1 MAHIHEKIDFT
12 VAIFIV
18 HGGRILVIHH
28 RKLDKWLP
36 LGGHIELD
44 EDPEQAA
51 LREAREESGL
61 EVELIGE
68 RPPTTS
74 PGTRALI
81 APRFL
86 DIHRINDTHEHIGLI
101 YWARP
106 KNGKLTLAS
115 EEHYDIR
122 WCAPAD
128 LEMLS
133 PPMSDAA
140 PLFGTEA
147 APIPTG
153 PAPRAPPRAPF
164 TATGR
169 PEYHP
174 WKIASPKARPVH
186 GKRRPEPSSA
196 HDPPFPPPPAPRAA
210 RPRARGL
217 ARRVRRR
224 QVGRSPQR
232 VL

>member
-18 HGGRILVIHH
+18 HDDAILLIHH

-51 LREAREESGL
+51 LREAKEESGL
-61 EVELIGE
+61 DVELLGE

-86 DIHRINDTHEHIGLI
+86 DIHRINETHEHIGLI

-106 KNGKLTLAS
+106 KAAALPGHQMPQRSASSKPVLAT
-115 EEHYDIR
+115 EEHHDIR
-122 WCAPAD
+122 WCNLAD
-128 LEMLS
+128 MEKLS
-133 PPMSDAA
+133 PPM
-140 PLFGTEA
+140 TEA
-147 APIPTG
+147 VKWYC
-153 PAPRAPPRAPF
+153 R
-164 TATGR
+164 
-169 PEYHP
+169 
-174 WKIASPKARPVH
+174 KAIEEIS
-186 GKRRPEPSSA
+186 RR
-196 HDPPFPPPPAPRAA
+196 
-210 RPRARGL
+210 
-217 ARRVRRR
+217 
-224 QVGRSPQR
+224 
-232 VL
+232 